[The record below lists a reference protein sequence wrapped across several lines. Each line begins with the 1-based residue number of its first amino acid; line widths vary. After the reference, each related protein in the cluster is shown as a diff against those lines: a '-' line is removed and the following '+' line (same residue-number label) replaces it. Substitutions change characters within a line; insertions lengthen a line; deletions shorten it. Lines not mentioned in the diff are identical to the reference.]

1 MKKIALMFVCIMSLF
16 VTGCKESHSIVN
28 NVDEREA
35 NEIVVFLA
43 SKGIEAQKVEAP
55 ATEGAGGVAVVV
67 WNIYVSPERSVE
79 AMSLLGQNGL
89 PRRKGTSI
97 LDLFA
102 KSGLMTSDKEET
114 IRYQAG
120 LEESLRNIIRK
131 MDGILDADV
140 QISFPTT
147 ESLLPGTETVKLK
160 AAVYVKHQGA
170 FDDPNNHL
178 ETKIKRLVAGSIDGL
193 NFEDV
198 SVVSDRAR
206 LSDIQIF
213 AGKGSPSSVKEYV
226 NIWSVIM
233 TKASAARFRI
243 IFFSLFGIVFLLTG
257 AIGWLLYKFYPQL
270 LGTKKEKKA
279 EETPAETPP
288 EEPK

>member
-1 MKKIALMFVCIMSLF
+1 
-16 VTGCKESHSIVN
+16 
-28 NVDEREA
+28 
-35 NEIVVFLA
+35 
-43 SKGIEAQKVEAP
+43 
-55 ATEGAGGVAVVV
+55 
-67 WNIYVSPERSVE
+67 
-79 AMSLLGQNGL
+79 
-89 PRRKGTSI
+89 
-97 LDLFA
+97 
-102 KSGLMTSDKEET
+102 MTSDKEET

-120 LEESLRNIIRK
+120 LEESIRNIIRK
-131 MDGILDADV
+131 MDGVLDADV
-140 QISFPTT
+140 QVSFPTS

-206 LSDIQIF
+206 MSELQIF
-213 AGKGSPSSVKEYV
+213 DGKTQPSVKEYV

-233 TKASAARFRI
+233 TKASAAHFRV
-243 IFFSLFGIVFLLTG
+243 IFFSLLGVILLLC
-257 AIGWLLYKFYPQL
+257 AAVGWLLFKFYPQI
-270 LGTKKEKKA
+270 LGSKISFFGWKIKKEKS
-279 EETPAETPP
+279 EETPP